1 MCVGFGRKNSLHQW
15 LQLRNI
21 VNLCKFSR
29 RRRRCCCPLCAAPM
43 RQAQRRERA
52 RHSSRR
58 SRGRNANNINAVAV
72 AVAPHRHDLHNFWR
86 VWGGWGVAFCLICM
100 WPSCCCLSDSDCVC
114 PKCVCVCVAVS
125 PTVHSTAQCWLQFL
139 LRFGLNWVPNEL
151 ARRAVFALSPS
162 KRVVVERMMMCAQG
176 VQGDGVI
183 EVCSI
188 LCFPS
193 KIDNQLWLRLGAM

>member
-114 PKCVCVCVAVS
+114 PKCVCVCGSVS
-125 PTVHSTAQCWLQFL
+125 HCAFHSSVLVTIFATLRAQ
-139 LRFGLNWVPNEL
+139 
-151 ARRAVFALSPS
+151 
-162 KRVVVERMMMCAQG
+162 
-176 VQGDGVI
+176 
-183 EVCSI
+183 
-188 LCFPS
+188 
-193 KIDNQLWLRLGAM
+193 LGAQRISTSRRVCPQSVKTGRCGADDDVRTGCTG